1 MSGTR
6 REPQPLAKAL
16 SELIAMRGFARVR
29 GKTQLSDIWREVA
42 GEHIAE
48 FTKPIEVKRGVLHIA
63 VSNSAMLGEL
73 VSFHQM
79 NLLAELTSKHAD
91 LKIKSLKFKL
101 RTSNS

>member
-1 MSGTR
+1 MSSR
-6 REPQPLAKAL
+6 RQEPQPLAKAL

-29 GKTQLSDIWREVA
+29 GKTQLNDIWRDVA
-42 GEHIAE
+42 GDHIAE

-101 RTSNS
+101 QTKTS

>member
-1 MSGTR
+1 MSSR
-6 REPQPLAKAL
+6 RQEPQPLAKAL

-29 GKTQLSDIWREVA
+29 GKTQLNDIWRDVA
-42 GEHIAE
+42 GDHIAE
-48 FTKPIEVKRGVLHIA
+48 YTKPIEVKRGVLHIA

-101 RTSNS
+101 QTKTT